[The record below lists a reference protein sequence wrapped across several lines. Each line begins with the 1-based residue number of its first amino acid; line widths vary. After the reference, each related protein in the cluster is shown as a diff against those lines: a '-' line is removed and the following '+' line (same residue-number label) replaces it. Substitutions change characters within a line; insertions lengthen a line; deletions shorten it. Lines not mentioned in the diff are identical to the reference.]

1 MLGYSMSYA
10 IARDQVWPKSATRL
24 SEALWCTVVAWP
36 ATVIIYSVPRTHTSH
51 DTIRGDLE
59 VLSIVSLG

>member
-1 MLGYSMSYA
+1 MSYA

-36 ATVIIYSVPRTHTSH
+36 ATVSIYSVPRTHTSH
-51 DTIRGDLE
+51 DTIRGDTRLE
-59 VLSIVSLG
+59 KRLSTPNAP